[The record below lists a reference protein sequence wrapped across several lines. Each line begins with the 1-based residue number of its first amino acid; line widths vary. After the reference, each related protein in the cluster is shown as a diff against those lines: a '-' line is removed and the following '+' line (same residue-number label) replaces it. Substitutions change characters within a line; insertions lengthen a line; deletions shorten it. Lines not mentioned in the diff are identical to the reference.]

1 MKLPLLLQIM
11 RWWIANDVWLAGIVG
26 LSSGVAACPYDIPP
40 HLPGLLMVLADHLH
54 DPQPISGT
62 VKQVLQDFKRTHQ
75 DNWAEHKVKT
85 TGTSFLCLATWRDV
99 APKTFFS
106 VELFGFIHFMSCRLL
121 QWIMKTSRAVDPH
134 WFSLLDPHSICGS
147 GSRRDKLKSSI
158 IVILLY
164 LEKKVMTSS
173 MVFLLLSS
181 LFCSFFSTTANSS

>member
-106 VELFGFIHFMSCRLL
+106 GELFGFIHFMSCRLL
-121 QWIMKTSRAVDPH
+121 QWSMKTSRAVDPH

-158 IVILLY
+158 IVILFRKKSYDQLY
-164 LEKKVMTSS
+164 GFFTFEKSFLF
-173 MVFLLLSS
+173 VFFNNCK
-181 LFCSFFSTTANSS
+181 LFIM